1 MEEKVVTD
9 LDVREGHWTTQT
21 AHDMGGQGRC
31 RAREH
36 AEEIRTCGPLLR
48 RYEKSSRQARQR
60 KTRTRTRTEID
71 MTTTV
76 LLYTSFVDS

>member
-48 RYEKSSRQARQR
+48 RYEKSSRQARQ
-60 KTRTRTRTEID
+60 TRTSTRTEID
-71 MTTTV
+71 MTTMV

>member
-36 AEEIRTCGPLLR
+36 AEEIRTCGPPRR
-48 RYEKSSRQARQR
+48 RYGKSSRQSRQ
-60 KTRTRTRTEID
+60 TRTRTEID